1 MPFFL
6 KKRSIVSL
14 VVVFCLLVAAMA
26 ALAFLFNR
34 QNRDAAAIQHTLT
47 VQGHLTRVL
56 SLLQDA
62 ETGQRGYLLTG
73 NPAYLEPFTS
83 ATSELDKLVERLGL
97 GVADNATQVQAL
109 ATLRLVVNDK
119 LDELLGTI
127 ELKKAS
133 KSEEALSAVAS
144 NKGKALMD
152 RARDVL
158 ARMFAEEQRLLA
170 FREISAEQTYKWAVG
185 GIAAAILIT
194 LALGWLTLVDAK
206 RQFEIANNAENVA
219 RAAHQRTLDE
229 VARRERLEGQLRQSQ
244 KMEAMGQLTGGIAHD
259 FNNMLAVVI
268 GSLNLLKRR
277 LHRGETDNNMR
288 FIDGALD
295 GAERA
300 ATLTHRLLAF
310 SRQQPLTPQAVEPNK
325 LISGMSEMLRRTLG
339 EHIAVETVLAGGLW
353 RTHADPSQLESAIL
367 NLAVNSRD
375 AMPNGGRLTIE
386 TANASLDEAY
396 AAQHLDVPV
405 GQYVL
410 LAISDTGQGMPAD
423 VIAKAFEPFFTTKG
437 VGKGTGLGLSQVLGF
452 VKQSGGHVKIYSE
465 PDHGTTIKIY
475 LPRFKGIAEELL
487 PVIPVKEARTGQRHE
502 VVLVV
507 EDEERMLQ
515 LSCEAFR
522 ELGYTVLHAAGPMAA
537 LRVIDA
543 HPEITLLFTDV
554 VMPEM
559 NGRQLAREAILRL
572 PKLKVLYTTGFS
584 RNAVIHNGVLDQD
597 VNFISKPF
605 TIEQLAAKARGVLD
619 DAVLGVSVCPG
630 RS

>member
-6 KKRSIVSL
+6 KKRSIISL
-14 VVVFCLLVAAMA
+14 VIVFCLLVAAMA
-26 ALAFLFNR
+26 GLALLFDR
-34 QNRDAAAIQHTLT
+34 QTNDAAAVQHTLT

-73 NPAYLEPFTS
+73 NTAYLEPFTS
-83 ATSELDKLVERLGL
+83 ATSDIDKVVERLGL
-97 GVADNATQVQAL
+97 EVADNATQIQAL
-109 ATLRLVVNDK
+109 TTLRLVVNDK

-127 ELKKAS
+127 ELKKAG
-133 KSEEALSAVAS
+133 KSEQALSAVAS

-158 ARMFAEEQRLLA
+158 ARMGAEEQRLLA
-170 FREISAEQTYKWAVG
+170 VREFSAQQTYRWTVSGIVG
-185 GIAAAILIT
+185 AILIT
-194 LALGWLTLVDAK
+194 IALGWLTLADAK
-206 RQFEIANNAENVA
+206 RQFTVANTAENAA
-219 RAAHQRTLDE
+219 RVAHQRTLDE
-229 VARRERLEGQLRQSQ
+229 VARRERLESQLRQSQ
-244 KMEAMGQLTGGIAHD
+244 KMEAVGQLTGGIAHD

-277 LHRGETDNNMR
+277 LHRGETDNMR

-310 SRQQPLTPQAVEPNK
+310 SRQQPLTPQAVDPNK

-353 RTHADPSQLESAIL
+353 RTHADPGQLESAIL

-375 AMPNGGRLTIE
+375 AMPDGGRLTIE
-386 TANASLDEAY
+386 SANASLDESY
-396 AAQHLDVPV
+396 AAQHVEVPA

-410 LAISDTGQGMPAD
+410 LAVSDTGAGMPAE
-423 VIAKAFEPFFTTKG
+423 VVAKAFEPFFTTKG

-465 PDHGTTIKIY
+465 PGHGTTIKIY
-475 LPRFKGIAEELL
+475 LPRFKGMAEELL
-487 PVIPVKEARTGQRHE
+487 SVASAEQAAGGQRHE

-515 LSCEAFR
+515 LSCDAFR
-522 ELGYTVLHAAGPMAA
+522 ELGYTVLQAAGPMAA

-559 NGRQLAREAILRL
+559 NGRQLA
-572 PKLKVLYTTGFS
+572 
-584 RNAVIHNGVLDQD
+584 
-597 VNFISKPF
+597 
-605 TIEQLAAKARGVLD
+605 
-619 DAVLGVSVCPG
+619 
-630 RS
+630 

>member
-6 KKRSIVSL
+6 KKRSIISL
-14 VVVFCLLVAAMA
+14 VIVFCLLVAAMA

-34 QNRDAAAIQHTLT
+34 QNRDAAAVQHTLA
-47 VQGHLTRVL
+47 VQGQLTRVL

-73 NPAYLEPFTS
+73 NTAYLEPFTS
-83 ATSELDKLVERLGL
+83 ATSELDKVVERLGL
-97 GVADNATQVQAL
+97 EVADNVIQVQAL

-127 ELKKAS
+127 DLKKTG
-133 KSEEALSAVAS
+133 KSEEALSTVAS

-152 RARDVL
+152 RAREVL

-170 FREISAEQTYKWAVG
+170 AREISAEQTYKWAVG

-194 LALGWLTLVDAK
+194 FALGWLTLVDAK
-206 RQFEIANNAENVA
+206 RQFEIANNAEHAA
-219 RAAHQRTLDE
+219 RIAHQRTLDE

-244 KMEAMGQLTGGIAHD
+244 KMEAIGQLTGGIAHD

-277 LHRGETDNNMR
+277 LQRGETDNMR

-295 GAERA
+295 SAERA

-375 AMPNGGRLTIE
+375 AMPGGGRLTIE

-396 AAQHLDVPV
+396 AAQHLEVPP

-410 LAISDTGQGMPAD
+410 LAVSDTGQGMPAE
-423 VIAKAFEPFFTTKG
+423 VISKAFEPFFTTKG

-465 PDHGTTIKIY
+465 PNHGTTVKIY

-487 PVIPVKEARTGQRHE
+487 PVPVEEARTGQRHE

-515 LSCEAFR
+515 LSCDAFK
-522 ELGYTVLHAAGPMAA
+522 ELGYTVLHAAGPIAA
-537 LRVIDA
+537 LKVIDA

-559 NGRQLAREAILRL
+559 NGRQLAREATLRL

-584 RNAVIHNGVLDQD
+584 RNAVIHNGVLDHD

-605 TIEQLAAKARGVLD
+605 TIEQLAAKARAVLD
-619 DAVLGVSVCPG
+619 DEPILRAMQNS
-630 RS
+630 

>member
-6 KKRSIVSL
+6 KKRSIVSV

-34 QNRDAAAIQHTLT
+34 QNRDAAAVQHTLT
-47 VQGHLTRVL
+47 VQGYLARVL

-73 NPAYLEPFTS
+73 NPAYLEPFTL
-83 ATSELDKLVERLGL
+83 ATSELDKVVERLGL
-97 GVADNATQVQAL
+97 EVADNATQVQAL

-170 FREISAEQTYKWAVG
+170 AREISAEQTYKWAVG

-206 RQFEIANNAENVA
+206 RQVEIANNAENVA
-219 RAAHQRTLDE
+219 RVAHQRTLDE
-229 VARRERLEGQLRQSQ
+229 VARREHLEGQLRQSQ
-244 KMEAMGQLTGGIAHD
+244 KMEAVGQLTGGIAHD

-277 LHRGETDNNMR
+277 LHRGETDNMR

-310 SRQQPLTPQAVEPNK
+310 SRQQPLTPQVVDPNK

-339 EHIAVETVLAGGLW
+339 EHVAVETVLAGGLW

-375 AMPNGGRLTIE
+375 AMPDGGKLTIE
-386 TANASLDEAY
+386 SANASLDEAY
-396 AAQHLDVPV
+396 AAQHVDVPV

-410 LAISDTGQGMPAD
+410 LAMSDTGVGMPAD

-465 PDHGTTIKIY
+465 PNHGTTIKIY
-475 LPRFKGIAEELL
+475 LPRFKGSEEGLL
-487 PVIPVKEARTGQRHE
+487 PATPVEQAPAGQRHE

-515 LSCEAFR
+515 LSCDAFR
-522 ELGYTVLHAAGPMAA
+522 ELGYTVLNASGPVAA

-605 TIEQLAAKARGVLD
+605 TIEQLAIKARGVLD
-619 DAVLGVSVCPG
+619 DVAALGAMQNS
-630 RS
+630 

>member
-1 MPFFL
+1 
-6 KKRSIVSL
+6 
-14 VVVFCLLVAAMA
+14 
-26 ALAFLFNR
+26 
-34 QNRDAAAIQHTLT
+34 
-47 VQGHLTRVL
+47 
-56 SLLQDA
+56 
-62 ETGQRGYLLTG
+62 
-73 NPAYLEPFTS
+73 
-83 ATSELDKLVERLGL
+83 VERLGL

-452 VKQSGGHVKIYSE
+452 VKQSGGPVKIYSE
-465 PDHGTTIKIY
+465 PDHGTTISSPHRSHPKRGHIGGRASPPITCRMSSSASIAPISRAPIRTRHQPIPASARAADWASASPAGS
-475 LPRFKGIAEELL
+475 PRRTMATS
-487 PVIPVKEARTGQRHE
+487 PSNPMSARGPSA
-502 VVLVV
+502 
-507 EDEERMLQ
+507 
-515 LSCEAFR
+515 LSCF
-522 ELGYTVLHAAGPMAA
+522 
-537 LRVIDA
+537 
-543 HPEITLLFTDV
+543 
-554 VMPEM
+554 
-559 NGRQLAREAILRL
+559 RL
-572 PKLKVLYTTGFS
+572 PLATKVAPQWP
-584 RNAVIHNGVLDQD
+584 RCA
-597 VNFISKPF
+597 P
-605 TIEQLAAKARGVLD
+605 
-619 DAVLGVSVCPG
+619 P
-630 RS
+630 RSPRRRTAQMLPQRYIQWRTVW

>member
-14 VVVFCLLVAAMA
+14 VVVFSLLVATMA
-26 ALAFLFNR
+26 ALVVLFDR
-34 QNRDAAAIQHTLT
+34 QTRDAAAVQHTLV
-47 VQGHLTRVL
+47 VQTHLSRVL

-73 NPAYLEPFTS
+73 TPAYLEPFTS
-83 ATSELDKLVERLGL
+83 ATRDLDKAVEALGL
-97 GVADNATQVQAL
+97 GVADNPIQVQAMV
-109 ATLRLVVNDK
+109 TLRLVVNDK
-119 LDELLGTI
+119 LDELLATI
-127 ELKKAS
+127 ELKKVN
-133 KSEEALSAVAS
+133 KSEEALSMVES

-158 ARMFAEEQRLLA
+158 ARMFAEEQRLLGV
-170 FREISAEQTYKWAVG
+170 REFSAQQTYRWAVG

-194 LALGWLTLVDAK
+194 IALGWLTLVDAK
-206 RQFEIANNAENVA
+206 RQFAVANEAESLA
-219 RAAHQRTLDE
+219 RVAHQKTLDE
-229 VARRERLEGQLRQSQ
+229 VARRERLESQLRQSQ
-244 KMEAMGQLTGGIAHD
+244 KMEAVGQLTGGIAHD

-277 LHRGETDNNMR
+277 LHRGESDNMR

-295 GAERA
+295 GAQRA

-310 SRQQPLTPQAVEPNK
+310 SRQQPLTPQSIEPNK

-353 RTHADPSQLESAIL
+353 RTHADPGQLESAIL
-367 NLAVNSRD
+367 NLAVNGRD
-375 AMPNGGRLTIE
+375 AMPDGGRLTIE
-386 TANASLDEAY
+386 TVNASLDEAY
-396 AAQHLDVPV
+396 SAQHVDVPA

-410 LAISDTGQGMPAD
+410 VSVSDTGHGMPAEL
-423 VIAKAFEPFFTTKG
+423 VAKAFEPFFTTKG

-465 PDHGTTIKIY
+465 PNHGTTIKIY
-475 LPRFKGIAEELL
+475 LPRFLGVAGEPV
-487 PVIPVKEARTGQRHE
+487 PVIAVEAAAVGQQHE

-507 EDEERMLQ
+507 EDEGRMLQ

-522 ELGYTVLHAAGPMAA
+522 ELGYTVLQAGGPIAA

-559 NGRQLAREAILRL
+559 NGRQLAREAVLRL
-572 PKLKVLYTTGFS
+572 PKLKVLFTTGFS

-605 TIEQLAAKARGVLD
+605 TIEQLAAKARRVLD
-619 DAVLGVSVCPG
+619 GTVC
-630 RS
+630 

>member
-6 KKRSIVSL
+6 QKRSIVSL

-26 ALAFLFNR
+26 ASAVLFDR
-34 QNRDAAAIQHTLT
+34 QTRDAAAVQHTLQ
-47 VQGHLTRVL
+47 VEGSLSRVL

-83 ATSELDKLVERLGL
+83 ATADLDKVVEGLGL
-97 GVADNATQVQAL
+97 EVADNASQVQAL
-109 ATLRLVVNDK
+109 GTLRLIINDK
-119 LDELLGTI
+119 LDELLATI
-127 ELKKAS
+127 ALKQAN

-144 NKGKALMD
+144 NKGKLLMD

-158 ARMFAEEQRLLA
+158 ARMLAEEQRLLA
-170 FREISAEQTYKWAVG
+170 VREFSARQTYNWAVG
-185 GIAAAILIT
+185 GIAAAILST
-194 LALGWLTLVDAK
+194 VALGWLTLLDAK
-206 RQFEIANNAENVA
+206 RQFGAAKDAENAARVA
-219 RAAHQRTLDE
+219 YQRMLDE
-229 VARRERLEGQLRQSQ
+229 VARRERLESQLRQSQ
-244 KMEAMGQLTGGIAHD
+244 KMEAVGQLTGGIAHD

-268 GSLNLLKRR
+268 GNLNLLRRR
-277 LHRGETDNNMR
+277 LQRGETDNMR

-310 SRQQPLTPQAVEPNK
+310 SRQQPLAPQLIDPNK
-325 LISGMSEMLRRTLG
+325 LISGISEMLRRTLG

-353 RTHADPSQLESAIL
+353 RTHTDPGQLENAIV

-375 AMPNGGRLTIE
+375 AMPDGGKLTIE

-396 AAQHLDVPV
+396 AAQHIDVPA

-410 LAISDTGQGMPAD
+410 LAVSDTGQGMSAD
-423 VIAKAFEPFFTTKG
+423 VVAKAFEPFFTTKG

-452 VKQSGGHVKIYSE
+452 VRQSGGHVKIYSD
-465 PDHGTTIKIY
+465 PRPGTTIKIY
-475 LPRFKGIAEELL
+475 LPRFLGIADETL
-487 PVIPVKEARTGQRHE
+487 PAVAIEASPPGRRHE

-515 LSCEAFR
+515 VSCDAFR
-522 ELGYTVLHAAGPMAA
+522 ELGYTVLQAGGPIAA

-554 VMPEM
+554 VMPDM

-572 PKLKVLYTTGFS
+572 PKLKALFTTGFS
-584 RNAVIHNGVLDQD
+584 RNAVIHNGVLDHD

-605 TIEQLAAKARGVLD
+605 TIEQLASKARAVLD
-619 DAVLGVSVCPG
+619 GAAS
-630 RS
+630 

>member
-14 VVVFCLLVAAMA
+14 VVVFCFLLAAMA
-26 ALAFLFNR
+26 TLAVLLNRQSSDALAV
-34 QNRDAAAIQHTLT
+34 QHALR
-47 VQGHLTRVL
+47 VQGHLMRVL

-73 NPAYLEPFTS
+73 NLEYLEPFTS
-83 ATSELDKLVERLGL
+83 ATSQLVKVVEGLGL
-97 GVADNATQVQAL
+97 EVADNATQVQAL
-109 ATLRLVVNDK
+109 GTLRLIVSDK
-119 LDELLGTI
+119 LEELLATI
-127 ELKKAS
+127 ELKKAN
-133 KSEEALSAVAS
+133 KSEDALSTVVS
-144 NKGKALMD
+144 NRGKSLMD

-158 ARMFAEEQRLLA
+158 ARMFAEEQRLLGVRESSA
-170 FREISAEQTYKWAVG
+170 QQTFRWAVA

-194 LALGWLTLVDAK
+194 IALGWLTLLDAK
-206 RQFEIANNAENVA
+206 RQFAVATDAENAA
-219 RAAHQRTLDE
+219 RVAHQKALDE
-229 VARRERLEGQLRQSQ
+229 IARRERLESQLRQSQ
-244 KMEAMGQLTGGIAHD
+244 KMEAVGQLTGGIAHD

-268 GSLNLLKRR
+268 GSLNILKRR
-277 LHRGETDNNMR
+277 LHRGETDNVR

-295 GAERA
+295 GAEKA

-310 SRQQPLTPQAVEPNK
+310 SRQQPLTPQAVDSNK
-325 LISGMSEMLRRTLG
+325 LISGISEMLRRTLG

-353 RTHADPSQLESAIL
+353 RTHADPGQLESAIL

-375 AMPNGGRLTIE
+375 AMPDGGKLTIE

-396 AAQHLDVPV
+396 SAEHVDVPA

-410 LAISDTGQGMPAD
+410 LAVSDTGHGMPDD

-465 PDHGTTIKIY
+465 PSQGTTIKIY
-475 LPRFKGIAEELL
+475 LPRFKGLADELL
-487 PVIPVKEARTGQRHE
+487 PVNPVEAAPAGQRHE

-522 ELGYTVLHAAGPMAA
+522 ELGYTVLQAGGPIAA
-537 LRVIDA
+537 LRVVDA

-559 NGRQLAREAILRL
+559 SGRQLAREAMLLL
-572 PKLKVLYTTGFS
+572 PKLKVLFTTGFS

-605 TIEQLAAKARGVLD
+605 TIEQLAAKVRRVLD
-619 DAVLGVSVCPG
+619 AGTS
-630 RS
+630 

>member
-6 KKRSIVSL
+6 KKRSIISL

-34 QNRDAAAIQHTLT
+34 QNRDAAAVHHTLT
-47 VQGHLTRVL
+47 VQGQLTRVL

-73 NPAYLEPFTS
+73 NTAYLEPFTS
-83 ATSELDKLVERLGL
+83 ATSELDKVVERLGL
-97 GVADNATQVQAL
+97 EVADNATQVQAL

-119 LDELLGTI
+119 LDELLETI
-127 ELKKAS
+127 ALKKAS
-133 KSEEALSAVAS
+133 KSEEALTVVGS

-158 ARMFAEEQRLLA
+158 ARMFAEEQQLLA
-170 FREISAEQTYKWAVG
+170 AREGSSQQTYKWAVG

-219 RAAHQRTLDE
+219 RLAHQRTLDE
-229 VARRERLEGQLRQSQ
+229 VARRERLEDQLRQSQ
-244 KMEAMGQLTGGIAHD
+244 KMEAIGQLTGGIAHD

-277 LHRGETDNNMR
+277 VRRGESDNMR

-325 LISGMSEMLRRTLG
+325 LISGMSEILRRTLG

-367 NLAVNSRD
+367 NLAVNGRD
-375 AMPNGGRLTIE
+375 AMVGGGRLTIE
-386 TANASLDEAY
+386 TANAYLDEAY
-396 AAQHLDVPV
+396 SAQHLEVAA

-410 LAISDTGQGMPAD
+410 LAVSDTGQGMPAE
-423 VIAKAFEPFFTTKG
+423 VLSKAFEPFFTTKG
-437 VGKGTGLGLSQVLGF
+437 AGKGTGLGLSQVLGF

-465 PDHGTTIKIY
+465 PDHGTTVKVY
-475 LPRFKGIAEELL
+475 LPRFKGIAEEL
-487 PVIPVKEARTGQRHE
+487 PVFPLEEARSGQRHE

-515 LSCEAFR
+515 LSCDAFR

-572 PKLKVLYTTGFS
+572 PNLKVLYTTGFS
-584 RNAVIHNGVLDQD
+584 RNAVIHNGVLDPD

-605 TIEQLAAKARGVLD
+605 TIEQLAAKVRGVLD
-619 DAVLGVSVCPG
+619 DAPVLGAIQNS
-630 RS
+630 